1 MAAIPLKKTLDDW
14 RKISGYSQAGIAREL
29 NLNQGTFSQ
38 ILNYGRYPKKISILH
53 FQEFILKK
61 LTDLGVPVAE
71 PPERNFQEKETD
83 GKPRWPLAKWLC
95 YDAKISQGRLSAEC
109 GISQPAVAQYL
120 RGWLPENRQ
129 SMSYEKFQQVIIL
142 LLGQYYSAPVLDDLW
157 KPMAADEFK
166 IFRQKTR
173 EKEVNR
179 MLTQEALR
187 HYKFNRNPFAVDESL
202 KTEEMFFGEKHREIL
217 DRIVQAMQGQKFFI
231 LYGETGIGKTL
242 LQKKARNLLW
252 RIPLEDK
259 DRVFSLEEL
268 EELPR
273 ISADKRAYLIVE
285 PENIMAQ
292 SAAANNFLNLLLLEL
307 GVGNLRQDGLEK
319 ALILK
324 KALLSRKQA
333 VILWIDEGNQMSP
346 GTLQSLKA
354 FFELED
360 RETDKR
366 LLTVIVAGQPVGLED
381 KIQFLPTLQEVGLRA
396 TQDCLKPLE
405 KTDAENFIASRLAL
419 VGRKP
424 NDIFTDEA
432 LSAILDM
439 ADRYGGRTPAR
450 INRIATAALLW
461 KYTYNPNASV
471 VGLHEVLA

>member
-1 MAAIPLKKTLDDW
+1 
-14 RKISGYSQAGIAREL
+14 
-29 NLNQGTFSQ
+29 
-38 ILNYGRYPKKISILH
+38 
-53 FQEFILKK
+53 
-61 LTDLGVPVAE
+61 
-71 PPERNFQEKETD
+71 
-83 GKPRWPLAKWLC
+83 
-95 YDAKISQGRLSAEC
+95 
-109 GISQPAVAQYL
+109 
-120 RGWLPENRQ
+120 
-129 SMSYEKFQQVIIL
+129 
-142 LLGQYYSAPVLDDLW
+142 
-157 KPMAADEFK
+157 
-166 IFRQKTR
+166 
-173 EKEVNR
+173 

-187 HYKFNRNPFAVDESL
+187 HYKFSRNPFAVDEAL
-202 KTEEMFFGEKHREIL
+202 KPEEMFFGEKHREIL
-217 DRIVQAMQGQKFFI
+217 DRLLQAAQGRKFLI
-231 LYGETGIGKTL
+231 LSGETGSGKTI

-259 DRVFSLEEL
+259 DRIFSLEEL

-319 ALILK
+319 AMILK
-324 KALLSRKQA
+324 KALLSKKQA
-333 VILWIDEGNQMSP
+333 VILWIDEGNQMNP

-424 NDIFTDEA
+424 EDIFTDEA

-461 KYTYNPNASV
+461 KYTYNPNASI